1 MLAGLKME
9 TGEMLKNRSHT
20 PGVYCVESCSCL
32 CVCVHQQAEDSGEE
46 TMPAAGVMASVLAAV
61 VAAAVIPSEAEPE
74 VAPEEESPSSSES
87 QKDKVGNSLP
97 RNRQMF
103 SR

>member
-1 MLAGLKME
+1 ME
-9 TGEMLKNRSHT
+9 SGEMLKNRPHT
-20 PGVYCVESCSCL
+20 PCVESCSCL
-32 CVCVHQQAEDSGEE
+32 CVCVHQQAEDGGEE
-46 TMPAAGVMASVLAAV
+46 TMPAAGVMASVLAAIV
-61 VAAAVIPSEAEPE
+61 APVAAAVIPSEAEPE

-97 RNRQMF
+97 RNRPMF